1 MVCAER
7 DYSLQGVIYMEIQ
20 LWRRL
25 LCPYELAVRELTV
38 KFEHIIKE
46 YKLNDLYSPIEQ
58 VRGRVKSVSSIL
70 EKMQRWRILP
80 AYGSS
85 ASLKRI

>member
-1 MVCAER
+1 
-7 DYSLQGVIYMEIQ
+7 MEIQ

-58 VRGRVKSVSSIL
+58 VRGRV
-70 EKMQRWRILP
+70 
-80 AYGSS
+80 
-85 ASLKRI
+85 